1 MPARAENLSVRLN
14 AEVKDRVDELARITK
29 RSRSFIINEAVETY
43 VRDQGD
49 FVREVQAAVKSA
61 QSGIGH
67 SKEQVFS
74 WLDSLA
80 EGKKL
85 PIPAPDIFPD
95 K

>member
-14 AEVKDRVDELARITK
+14 AEVREQVDELARITR

-43 VRDQGD
+43 VRDQSE

-61 QSGIGH
+61 QSGVGH
-67 SKEQVFS
+67 SQEQVFA
-74 WLDSLA
+74 WLDSWA

-85 PIPAPDIFPD
+85 PIPAPDIFPA

>member
-14 AEVKDRVDELARITK
+14 AEVREQVDELARITR

-43 VRDQGD
+43 VRDQGE

-80 EGKKL
+80 GGKKL

>member
-14 AEVKDRVDELARITK
+14 TEVKEQVDELARITR

-43 VRDQGD
+43 VRDQSA

-85 PIPAPDIFPD
+85 PIPTPDIFPA